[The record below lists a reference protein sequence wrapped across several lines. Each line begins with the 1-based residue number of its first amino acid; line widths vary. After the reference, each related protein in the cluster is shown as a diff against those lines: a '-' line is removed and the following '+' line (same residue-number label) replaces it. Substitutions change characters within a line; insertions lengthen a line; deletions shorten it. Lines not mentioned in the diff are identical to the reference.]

1 MKYLVVIG
9 ILACLAITGIQAN
22 PAASKRHGSA
32 KMPLL
37 QGGEDP
43 DPEIRDRRN
52 FVQRMMQDAWDDYV
66 RYAWGNNELKPISKT
81 GQTGGIF
88 GTAKIGAT
96 IVDSL
101 DTLYIMGMMDE
112 YEHARDFV
120 VNNLTFSN
128 VDATISIFET
138 NIRFVGG
145 FLAAYA
151 ITQDEIYKQRATEIA
166 TLLLPAFDTP
176 TGIPYGYF
184 NIKTLEPN
192 PDSNGCLAE
201 FGTLHLEFTYLSEIT
216 GNPIFKEKVDHIRQV
231 MKNIEKPNG
240 LYPNFI
246 NIMTG
251 QWSSTH
257 VSIGAMGD
265 SFYEYLIKA
274 YIQLGDEEAGQLY
287 DEAMDAFVA
296 NGLVKTSVQNK
307 LLYIAESNNNQDQD
321 VVGHLACFAGG
332 MFAIGAHVRPNNT
345 NAVRDAE
352 IGRNFTNT
360 CHESYIRSNSRIG
373 PEVFRFSDN
382 IEAESDVNDS
392 KGYILRPEVIE
403 SYFIMYR
410 ITGDRKYRNWAW
422 DAAQAIENLCKAG
435 PGSGYSGL
443 RNVYAINPGQ
453 DDVQQTFFLA
463 ETLKY
468 LYLIFST
475 DDLIDLSQWV
485 FNTECHPLPIKAT
498 NPLY

>member
-1 MKYLVVIG
+1 LVVVA
-9 ILACLAITGIQAN
+9 ILACVAVSGIQAS
-22 PAASKRHGSA
+22 PALNNKVNE
-32 KMPLL
+32 KKPLV

-43 DPEIRDRRN
+43 DPEIRERRN

-66 RYAWGNNELKPISKT
+66 RHAWGNNELKPISQT

-88 GTAKIGAT
+88 GTARIGAT

-112 YEHARDFV
+112 YEHAKDFV
-120 VNNLTFSN
+120 VTNLTFSN
-128 VDATISIFET
+128 VDASISIFET

-151 ITQDEIYKQRATEIA
+151 LTQDDIYRQRATEIA

-176 TGIPYGYF
+176 TGIPYSYF

-192 PDSNGCLAE
+192 PSSNAVLAE

-216 GNPIFKEKVDHIRQV
+216 GNPIFKEKVDHIRQY
-231 MKNIEKPNG
+231 MKNIVKPNG

-251 QWSSTH
+251 QWSSSH
-257 VSIGAMGD
+257 ISIGALGD
-265 SFYEYLIKA
+265 SYYEYLIKA
-274 YIQLGDEEAGQLY
+274 YIQLGDEEAGDLY

-296 NGLVKTSVQNK
+296 NNLVKTSVQNR
-307 LLYIAESNNNQDQD
+307 LLYIAESNNDQAQN

-332 MFAIGAHVRPNNT
+332 MFAIGAHTRPNNT
-345 NAVRDAE
+345 NAARDAE

-360 CHESYIRSNSRIG
+360 CHESYIRTNSHIG
-373 PEVFRFSDN
+373 PEVFRFNDN
-382 IEAESDVNDS
+382 LEAEAEFDSD
-392 KGYILRPEVIE
+392 KGYILRPEVLE
-403 SYFIMYR
+403 SYFILYR
-410 ITGDRKYRNWAW
+410 ITGDRKYRDWAW
-422 DAAQAIENLCKAG
+422 DAAQAIESLCKAG
-435 PGSGYSGL
+435 PGRGYSGL
-443 RNVYAINPGQ
+443 RNVYAINPVQ

-475 DDLIDLSQWV
+475 DDLIDLNQWV
-485 FNTECHPLPIKAT
+485 FNTECHPLPVKGT